1 MALAPILDNSPD
13 AHAYEL
19 SCLHTWNGEQTLAQ
33 IRAIASGY
41 TEDLDPNLVL
51 TPAYREL
58 HFELKS
64 VRERFGIFDDPQL
77 DAAIKALRDRSG
89 W

>member
-1 MALAPILDNSPD
+1 MAVAPVIDQTPE

-19 SCLHTWNGEQTLAQ
+19 QCMQTWNGERTLAQ

-41 TEDLDPNLVL
+41 TDDLDPNLVL

-77 DAAIKALRDRSG
+77 DTAIRALRDRSG